1 MLLPSA
7 ETPGARTPSAQTPD
21 VAISVADA
29 LELRR
34 EQIEVGIACARRA
47 GGVFAGASALHLALL
62 APTGLTAVLPSALL
76 LVVSAAIQLSSLRA
90 GPGGARAVI
99 AGLVLGFAA
108 LAAFLGPGVQ
118 DGDRTVLSCVT
129 MLASMALP
137 AGLLAIGSSRWLIGS
152 AVLAGLPALLLG
164 MAATLGSGRSL
175 FVGLS
180 VVVCWV
186 IAVIGARWL
195 ASSVARARAGTARLR
210 TAHAAERRSSES
222 EARRRREA
230 RLMHDTILAT
240 LTLVAHRGEGVPP
253 ATLRAQAA
261 ADLAL
266 LRRLE
271 HAEPGDRP
279 EAEPEPGSGPDPV
292 VSGEVAVVPP
302 VLLEVGRRAEALG
315 VAVRWHAGV
324 SDPGGDDSLPPLD
337 GPALDAL
344 ARAAGEC
351 LENVRRH
358 SGAATAHVTLDQ
370 GADTVRVTVSDAGR
384 GFDPAAVP
392 TSRLGLA
399 QSVVGRIETVGGT
412 VRIFSAIGAGT
423 TVLLSVPR

>member
-7 ETPGARTPSAQTPD
+7 ETPGAETPGAETSSAATA
-21 VAISVADA
+21 AIATADA

-34 EQIEVGIACARRA
+34 EQSEVGLACARRA

-62 APTGLTAVLPSALL
+62 APGELLAVLPSALL
-76 LVVSAAIQLSSLRA
+76 LVVSAAIQLSSRRA
-90 GPGGARAVI
+90 GPAGARAVL

-137 AGLLAIGSSRWLIGS
+137 AGLLAIGSSPRLGAA
-152 AVLAGLPALLLG
+152 AVLAGLPALALAT
-164 MAATLGSGRSL
+164 AATWGSGRAL

-180 VVVCWV
+180 VVVCWI

-195 ASSVARARAGTARLR
+195 ASSVERAHAGTARLL

-222 EARRRREA
+222 EAQRRREA

-240 LTLVAHRGEGVPP
+240 LTLLAHRGEGVP
-253 ATLRAQAA
+253 ASTLRAQAE

-266 LRRLE
+266 LRRL
-271 HAEPGDRP
+271 DR
-279 EAEPEPGSGPDPV
+279 AEPEPAPTAVEEGSPV
-292 VSGEVAVVPP
+292 PAV
-302 VLLEVGRRAEALG
+302 LAEVGRRAQTLG
-315 VAVRWHAGV
+315 VEVRWHAGA
-324 SDPGGDDSLPPLD
+324 DDSGTEVPLRA
-337 GPALDAL
+337 PALDAL

-358 SGAATAHVTLDQ
+358 SGTATAHVTLDQ
-370 GADTVRVTVSDAGR
+370 GPDSVRVTVSDAGR
-384 GFDPAAVP
+384 GFDPSAVP
-392 TSRLGLA
+392 AARLGLA
-399 QSVVGRIETVGGT
+399 QSVVGRIEAVGGT
-412 VRIFSAIGAGT
+412 VRVFSAVGAGT
-423 TVLLSVPR
+423 TVLMSVPR